1 LFGLLSSALCIA
13 VLAQK
18 LMLNRWEKYVY
29 HFVINT
35 ELAKEHKNQSANIVK
50 FSIKLW
56 YLLRTNRRKSSFQYL
71 QVKRKLFRSFNL
83 IHQIKKTQ
91 RELIDSCMGL
101 PEIIAMQRDTD
112 TNSDQTL
119 KKMAN
124 MEIKID
130 SIEQQLIHV
139 NQTIHSF
146 QNKLDLLV
154 DKITK

>member
-71 QVKRKLFRSFNL
+71 QVKRKLF
-83 IHQIKKTQ
+83 
-91 RELIDSCMGL
+91 
-101 PEIIAMQRDTD
+101 
-112 TNSDQTL
+112 
-119 KKMAN
+119 
-124 MEIKID
+124 
-130 SIEQQLIHV
+130 
-139 NQTIHSF
+139 
-146 QNKLDLLV
+146 
-154 DKITK
+154 